1 MTDIADHIP
10 APPPKWVE
18 NFARFGLAAKGLVY
32 CLVGIFAFMAAFEL
46 GNNSTQ
52 DAGKQ
57 GVFQFLLNQPYGKWL
72 LAVVALGLASYA
84 IWRFIQ
90 ATRDTE
96 DKGNDAKGISVR
108 LRYISSGLV
117 YGGLAFL
124 AAKMVLGENSSNRDS
139 RETMASE
146 LLQQPF
152 GQWLVGI
159 VAVITMATGVYQIYY
174 GISDKYKKH
183 IQSAGM
189 KHEIE
194 RKMIRMGKIGYI
206 ARGIVWLVIGY
217 MFLKAAM
224 QANAQK
230 AGGSSQAFRF
240 LEDSSYGS
248 YILGA
253 VAIGLVFYGI
263 FMFMRAKYQPISN

>member
-1 MTDIADHIP
+1 MTDIADHVP
-10 APPPKWVE
+10 APPPQWVE
-18 NFARFGLAAKGLVY
+18 NFARFGLTAKGVVY
-32 CLVGIFAFMAAFEL
+32 SFVGIFAFMAAFEL

-57 GVFQFLLNQPYGKWL
+57 GVFQFLLEQPYGKWL
-72 LAVVALGLASYA
+72 LAIVALGLASYS

-90 ATRDTE
+90 AVKDTE

-108 LRYISSGLV
+108 LRYIFSGLV
-117 YGGLAFL
+117 YGGLAYL
-124 AAKMVLGENSSNRDS
+124 AAKMVFGQNSNNGDS

-152 GQWLVGI
+152 GQWMVGI
-159 VAVITMATGVYQIYY
+159 VALITMGTGVYQIYY
-174 GISDKYKKH
+174 GLSDKYKKH
-183 IQSAGM
+183 VRQAGM

-194 RKMIRMGKIGYI
+194 SKMVRMGKIGYV
-206 ARGIVWLVIGY
+206 ARGVVWLVIGY
-217 MFLKAAM
+217 MFLQAAM
-224 QANAQK
+224 QSNPQE
-230 AGGSSQAFRF
+230 AGGSSQAFHF
-240 LEDSSYGS
+240 LESSSYGS

-253 VAIGLVFYGI
+253 VAIGLVFYGV